1 MERTTAFGWSN
12 VLGTNGPQTRSV
24 AAFGRRGL
32 KIVSGPV
39 TAIVLGLGSPAD
51 AQVLPWPNEEVAP
64 PWNAQQIFEP
74 SPLPK
79 LTDPD
84 TRENLP
90 PEDTPVR
97 GRLQPGYEPAGIRSG
112 SWMFNP
118 SLITGGFFDSNVFAS
133 NTDIRSDVAAVVE
146 PQLRAYTLWERHGLD
161 LKLDAQETVYKEN
174 SSLNQTNASLK
185 GNGWIDIA
193 HDMQLLGSF
202 QIAHFN
208 EGVGSLSSPANA
220 IAPTPYNWYSGDL
233 SFRKEFNRLTTTVG
247 FRADSYDFGSTVAQN
262 GTPINQDARDGQIYS
277 LHSRIDY
284 AFSET
289 LGWFGSA
296 EGNVRELRG
305 QPLQPLSS
313 QGYRALTGVTLGLA
327 RLITGEIGFGYVQQS
342 FVDPTIGTIEG
353 PTYRAR
359 LTWSPTRMI
368 DVHFNAEQIVT
379 ETSTTSSTGVL
390 ASAVQLGLDYEFR
403 RNVIV
408 SFYGAYESDRFFGQP
423 RKDQVTTTDAR
434 IKYLLNR
441 FAAIAV
447 YYRFTSRESN
457 IPTFS
462 YDKHLVGLN
471 VTTQF

>member
-1 MERTTAFGWSN
+1 MERTTAFGWLN
-12 VLGTNGPQTRSV
+12 VIRTSGLQSRPV
-24 AAFGRRGL
+24 VAFGRGL
-32 KIVSGPV
+32 RIIPAPL
-39 TAIVLGLGSPAD
+39 TAIVLGLGSPAN

-84 TRENLP
+84 TREAVP
-90 PEDTPVR
+90 PEDTPVK
-97 GRLQPGYEPAGIRSG
+97 GRLQPGYEPVGIRSG

-118 SLITGGFFDSNVFAS
+118 SLMTGTFFDSNVFAS

-146 PQLRAYTLWERHGLD
+146 PSLRAHTLWERHGID

-185 GNGWIDIA
+185 GSGWLDIA
-193 HDMQLLGSF
+193 HDMVLLTNF
-202 QIAHFN
+202 EVAHLN

-220 IAPTPYNWYSGDL
+220 IAPTPYNLYSGDVTL
-233 SFRKEFNRLTTTVG
+233 RKEFNRLTTSVG
-247 FRADSYDFGSTVAQN
+247 FRTDSYDFQSTVAQN
-262 GTPINQDARDGQIYS
+262 GTIINQDARDGQIYS

-284 AFSET
+284 AISET

-296 EGNVRELRG
+296 EGNVRDLRG
-305 QPLQPLSS
+305 LPGAPLDS
-313 QGYRALTGVTLGLA
+313 QGYRALTGVTFGLT
-327 RLITGEIGFGYVQQS
+327 RLITGEIGAGYVQQR

-353 PTYRAR
+353 PTYRVR

-368 DVHFNAEQIVT
+368 DVHFNAEQIIT
-379 ETSTTSSTGVL
+379 ETSDTSATGVL
-390 ASAVQLGLDYEFR
+390 ANAVQLGLDYELR

-408 SFYGAYESDRFFGQP
+408 SLTGAYETDRFFGQV
-423 RKDQVTTTDAR
+423 RRDEVTTSDAR
-434 IKYLLNR
+434 VKYLLNR

-457 IPTFS
+457 VPTFS

>member
-1 MERTTAFGWSN
+1 M
-12 VLGTNGPQTRSV
+12 
-24 AAFGRRGL
+24 
-32 KIVSGPV
+32 
-39 TAIVLGLGSPAD
+39 
-51 AQVLPWPNEEVAP
+51 LPWPNEEVAP

-84 TRENLP
+84 TREAIP
-90 PEDTPVR
+90 PEDTPVK
-97 GRLQPGYEPAGIRSG
+97 GRLQPGYEPVGIRSG

-146 PQLRAYTLWERHGLD
+146 PSLRAHTLWERHGLD
-161 LKLDAQETVYKEN
+161 LKLDAQETVYKQN

-185 GNGWIDIA
+185 GNGWLDIA
-193 HDMQLLGSF
+193 HDMVLLGSF
-202 QIAHFN
+202 QVAHLN

-220 IAPTPYNWYSGDL
+220 IAPTPYNLYSGDVTL
-233 SFRKEFNRLTTTVG
+233 RKEFNRLTTSVG
-247 FRADSYDFGSTVAQN
+247 FSTDSYDYGSTVSQD
-262 GTPINQDARDGQIYS
+262 GRTINQDARDGQIYS

-296 EGNVRELRG
+296 EGNVRDLRG

-327 RLITGEIGFGYVQQS
+327 RLITGEIGFGYVQQQ
-342 FVDPTIGTIEG
+342 FVDPTIGTIAG
-353 PTYRAR
+353 PTYHAR

-379 ETSTTSSTGVL
+379 ETSVTSASGVL
-390 ASAVQLGLDYEFR
+390 ANAVQFGLDYEFR

-408 SFYGAYESDRFFGQP
+408 SFYGAYEIDRFFGQP
-423 RKDQVTTTDAR
+423 RKDQVTTSDAR
-434 IKYLLNR
+434 VKYLLNR

>member
-1 MERTTAFGWSN
+1 MERTTAFGWLNAIGMS
-12 VLGTNGPQTRSV
+12 GPQSRSV
-24 AAFGRRGL
+24 VAFGRCGL
-32 KIVSGPV
+32 KIVPAPV
-39 TAIVLGLGSPAD
+39 TAIVLGLGSSAN

-79 LTDPD
+79 LIDPD
-84 TRENLP
+84 TREAIP
-90 PEDTPVR
+90 PEDTPVK
-97 GRLQPGYEPAGIRSG
+97 GRLQPGYEPVGIRSG

-146 PQLRAYTLWERHGLD
+146 PQLRAHTLWERHGID
-161 LKLDAQETVYKEN
+161 LKLDAQETVYKQN

-193 HDMQLLGSF
+193 HDMALLGSF
-202 QIAHFN
+202 QVAHLN

-220 IAPTPYNWYSGDL
+220 IAPTPYNLYSGDV
-233 SFRKEFNRLTTTVG
+233 SFRKEFNRLTTSVG
-247 FRADSYDFGSTVAQN
+247 FRTDSYDFGSTVSQD
-262 GTPINQDARDGQIYS
+262 GRTINQDARDGQIYS

-289 LGWFGSA
+289 LGWFAGA
-296 EGNVRELRG
+296 EGNVRDLRG

-313 QGYRALTGVTLGLA
+313 QGYRALTGVTFGLT
-327 RLITGEIGFGYVQQS
+327 RLFTGEIGVGYVQQR

-368 DVHFNAEQIVT
+368 DVHLNAEQIVT
-379 ETSTTSSTGVL
+379 QTSDTSATGVL
-390 ASAVQLGLDYEFR
+390 ANAVQLALDYELR

-408 SFYGAYESDRFFGQP
+408 SLAGAFESDKFFGQP
-423 RKDQVTTTDAR
+423 RKDQVTTSDAR
-434 IKYLLNR
+434 VKYLLNR

-457 IPTFS
+457 ISTFS